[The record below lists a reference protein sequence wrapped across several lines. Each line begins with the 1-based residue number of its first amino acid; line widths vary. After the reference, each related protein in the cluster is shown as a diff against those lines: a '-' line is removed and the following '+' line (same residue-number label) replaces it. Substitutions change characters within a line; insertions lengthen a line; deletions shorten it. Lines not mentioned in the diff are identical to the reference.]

1 MWVKKYRPD
10 SLSDYRGATSEKEEL
25 KEWAENWETGD
36 KPVLLHGPPGTG
48 KTSLVE
54 ALGNDLGYEML
65 ETNASDART
74 KSKLKTELKQATQQK
89 SFFGG
94 KKLIL
99 VDEVDGMSSTDRG
112 GTKELGRILEETKFP
127 LVMTANDAYDSK
139 IRSLRNKSKVIEIG
153 KVHTNSINAHLKQI
167 LEQEGIE
174 YEKKA
179 VKKIARQA
187 NGQMRSAINDL
198 QTVASGKQELTEDDL
213 DAVGIRDAE
222 KGVFDALK
230 MIFKTDSAETATNAT
245 DNLDED
251 PDTFLQWVRE
261 NIPREYTGSSDTAEA
276 YDWISRADLFNGRIR
291 RRMNWKLLKY
301 VYAFSTIGVALSKEE
316 RYQGWTKY
324 QYPSKIRQMGSSRAS
339 RNKLEEI
346 SKKLGE
352 KLHISLN
359 ESKSMMPFVAVLLE
373 HDEKKFAEQLEL
385 DEDEIQFIQEFR

>member
-1 MWVKKYRPD
+1 MWVHKYRPD
-10 SLSDYRGATSEKEEL
+10 SLSDYRGASSEKEEL
-25 KEWAENWETGD
+25 KEWAQNWETGD

-54 ALGNDLGYEML
+54 ALANDLGYEMV
-65 ETNASDART
+65 ETNASDVRT

-112 GTKELGRILEETKFP
+112 GTKELGRILDETKFP

-139 IRSLRNKSKVIEIG
+139 IRTLRNKAKVIEIG
-153 KVHTNSINAHLKQI
+153 KVHTNSINAHLKHI
-167 LEQEGIE
+167 LDEEGIKYDE
-174 YEKKA
+174 KA

-198 QTVASGKQELTEDDL
+198 QAAASGKKELTEDDL

-230 MIFKTDSAETATNAT
+230 MIFKTESAQTARDAT

-261 NIPREYTGSSDTAEA
+261 NIPREYARSGDTARA
-276 YDWISRADLFNGRIR
+276 YGWISKADKFNGRIR

-359 ESKSMMPFVAVLLE
+359 ESKSMMPFVALLLE
-373 HDEKKFAEQLEL
+373 SDEEKFAEQLGL
-385 DEDEIQFIQEFR
+385 DEDEIEFIEKFS